1 MRGAVRGVVMEVVF
15 QVTADGFVGEKGSG
29 RIRQRVMYVVLGYA
43 PVERNGKDRS
53 RYSISSA
60 DGCARPGRSRLEPRS
75 FRPTLFVPRDL
86 NRRPSPPRVHRGL
99 RRAGGL
105 RQDDA
110 IRVRRRRF
118 PV

>member
-1 MRGAVRGVVMEVVF
+1 
-15 QVTADGFVGEKGSG
+15 
-29 RIRQRVMYVVLGYA
+29 
-43 PVERNGKDRS
+43 
-53 RYSISSA
+53 
-60 DGCARPGRSRLEPRS
+60 
-75 FRPTLFVPRDL
+75 L